1 MKNMMLM
8 ISKIKVCVCGGT
20 LLTSVLVIS
29 ILGILLFL
37 ILNRN
42 QKLKYLKKVTSV
54 ALILTMLLL
63 PFSNLLDVKAEG
75 TIISASDTKL
85 LERDKNFKYV
95 TNTTNILLNNVGEYN
110 EEDATKMDTFSA
122 YKILDVYYNE
132 TTNEMTYDFTTDFS
146 TFKKSLDSND
156 EIYKLDV
163 SGYLELTANSSSSD
177 DTSLTLNKL
186 VSKYATYIRKQTSG
200 TISSVRLGQG
210 NESTQRIASNV
221 EVGSYL
227 ILPDSVVEEKKNAE
241 GPSASSA
248 FMLFANT
255 YTVLVGN
262 AVFTTENGEWTLTDC
277 NVEAKKDYD
286 NFISILI
293 DDGNVNVNNLNNDI
307 GNGKYAND
315 MVYNTKNGMIFF
327 NQNFNDGYNGNWEF
341 PANTHDSIKNNTK
354 INEQLQR
361 RKFIFSSGLDIK
373 NIYTLGDDDT
383 FQTLSIHD
391 NAAYFISENN
401 TEQKFADVVENH
413 SELDNEGNVIGK
425 SITFSKITQ
434 VDALLLFEIAPNS
447 NADVGIDATH
457 PDNSGNKIIT
467 QMTYLKDPY
476 MDIGTK
482 PTDEVI
488 SKVLGV
494 ASNTNIV
501 YTYGMTVTNEDN
513 NSNTL
518 SGAEFQLYSD
528 KECTIPVGEKI
539 VIGTDGNATFKG
551 MNDTDTYYLK
561 QVKASTGYRLMTDVI
576 EVSKDKLSLTNG
588 LYNLTITNTKMGLLP
603 STGGLGTILYTLVG
617 LLVIGVGSTMF
628 IKYRQK
634 QVQN

>member
-1 MKNMMLM
+1 MKNVMLM
-8 ISKIKVCVCGGT
+8 MSKIKVGGST
-20 LLTSVLVIS
+20 LLTSICIFSVLGTI
-29 ILGILLFL
+29 LFL

-42 QKLKYLKKVTSV
+42 QKLKYLKKLTSV

-132 TTNEMTYDFTTDFS
+132 TTNEMTYDFTSDFN

-163 SGYLELTANSSSSD
+163 SGYLELTGDSSSSV

-186 VSKYATYIRKQTSG
+186 VSKYATYIRKQTGG
-200 TISSVRLGQG
+200 TVSSIKLGQG
-210 NESTQRIASNV
+210 NKSTGRIASNV

-227 ILPDSVVEEKKNAE
+227 ILPDNITQGKEEIMTNFFSII
-241 GPSASSA
+241 GS
-248 FMLFANT
+248 T

-262 AVFTTENGEWTLTDC
+262 AVFTAENGAWNLTDC
-277 NVEAKKDYD
+277 EVDAKNAYD
-286 NFISILI
+286 FISGVLI
-293 DDGNVNVNNLNNDI
+293 ASTDQNGFNDAIENGN
-307 GNGKYAND
+307 YARD
-315 MVYNTKNGMIFF
+315 MVYTAKNGMVL
-327 NQNFNDGYNGNWEF
+327 YNGNDNESYKGSWSF
-341 PANTHDSIKNNTK
+341 PDNTHESIKNNVK
-354 INEQLQR
+354 INEQLHQ
-361 RKFIFSSGLDIK
+361 RKFIFSNGLDIK
-373 NIYTLGDDDT
+373 NIYTTDNGSTYQKLN
-383 FQTLSIHD
+383 IRD
-391 NAAYFISENN
+391 NAAYFISTEDN
-401 TEQKFADVVENH
+401 TEQKFADVVEND
-413 SELDNEGNVIGK
+413 SELDNKGNVIGK
-425 SITFSKITQ
+425 SITFSKVTIT
-434 VDALLLFEIAPNS
+434 DFMITFEIAPNS
-447 NADVGIDATH
+447 NANVGIDATH
-457 PDNSGNKIIT
+457 PENSGNKIIT
-467 QMTYLKDPY
+467 EMTYLKDPY

-482 PTDEVI
+482 PTDEDI

-513 NSNTL
+513 NSNIL

-528 KECTIPVGEKI
+528 KECTIPVGERI

-551 MNDTDTYYLK
+551 INDTDTYYLK
-561 QVKASTGYRLMTDVI
+561 QVKAVTGYRLMTDVI
-576 EVSKDKLSLTNG
+576 ELSKDKLSLTNG

-603 STGGLGTILYTLVG
+603 STGGLGTIFYTLVG

-634 QVQN
+634 QAQVN

>member
-1 MKNMMLM
+1 MMLM
-8 ISKIKVCVCGGT
+8 ISKIKVCVGT
-20 LLTSVLVIS
+20 LLTSILIIS
-29 ILGILLFL
+29 MLGTILFL

-42 QKLKYLKKVTSV
+42 QKLKYLKKMTSV
-54 ALILTMLLL
+54 ALILTMFLL
-63 PFSNLLDVKAEG
+63 PFSNLLDVKAEAV
-75 TIISASDTKL
+75 TITTDDTKL
-85 LERDKNFKYV
+85 LTSDNKFKYV
-95 TNTTNILLNNVGEYN
+95 TNTTNILLNNVSEYN
-110 EEDATKMDTFSA
+110 EDETKMDTFSA
-122 YKILDVYYNE
+122 YKILDVYYNK
-132 TTNEMTYDFTTDFS
+132 TTNEMTYDFTADFN

-163 SGYLELTANSSSSD
+163 SGYLELTGDSSSSV

-186 VSKYATYIRKQTSG
+186 VSKYATYIRKQTGG
-200 TISSVRLGQG
+200 TVSSIKLGRG
-210 NESTQRIASNV
+210 NESTGRIASNV
-221 EVGSYL
+221 EVGAYL
-227 ILPDSVVEEKKNAE
+227 ILPDNVVEEKKNAE
-241 GPSASSA
+241 GPSASST

-286 NFISILI
+286 NFLSILI
-293 DDGNVNVNNLNNDI
+293 DDGNVNNLNNDME
-307 GNGKYAND
+307 NGKYAND

-327 NQNFNDGYNGNWEF
+327 NLGFNDGYDGNWDF
-341 PANTHDSIKNNTK
+341 PANTHDSIKNSTK
-354 INEQLQR
+354 INEQLRR

-373 NIYTLGDDDT
+373 NIYISGDGDT
-383 FQTLSIHD
+383 FQKLTIRD
-391 NAAYFISENN
+391 NAAYFISKDN
-401 TEQKFADVVENH
+401 TEQKFADIVKNYN
-413 SELDNEGNVIGK
+413 ELDIQGRPIGK
-425 SITFSKITQ
+425 SITFSRITQ
-434 VDALLLFEIAPNS
+434 VDATLLFEIAPNS
-447 NADVGIDATH
+447 NANVGIDATH
-457 PDNSGNKIIT
+457 PENSGNKIIT
-467 QMTYLKDPY
+467 EMTYLKDPY

-482 PTDEVI
+482 PTDEDI

-494 ASNTNIV
+494 ASNTNTV

-513 NSNTL
+513 NSNIL

-528 KECTIPVGEKI
+528 KECTIPVGDKI
-539 VIGTDGNATFKG
+539 TIGTDGTALFKG
-551 MNDTDTYYLK
+551 IDDTSTYYLK
-561 QVKASTGYRLMTDVI
+561 QVKAVTGYRLMTDVI

>member
-1 MKNMMLM
+1 MILM
-8 ISKIKVCVCGGT
+8 ISKIKVCVGT
-20 LLTSVLVIS
+20 LLTSILIIS
-29 ILGILLFL
+29 MLGTILFL

-42 QKLKYLKKVTSV
+42 QKLKYLKKMTSV

-63 PFSNLLDVKAEG
+63 PFSNLLDVKAEAV
-75 TIISASDTKL
+75 TITTDDTKL
-85 LERDKNFKYV
+85 LTSDNKFKYV
-95 TNTTNILLNNVGEYN
+95 TNTTNILLNNVSEYN
-110 EEDATKMDTFSA
+110 EDETKMDTFSA
-122 YKILDVYYNE
+122 YKILDVYYNK
-132 TTNEMTYDFTTDFS
+132 TTNEMTYDFTADFN

-163 SGYLELTANSSSSD
+163 SGYLELTGDSSSSV

-186 VSKYATYIRKQTSG
+186 VSKYATYIRKQTGG
-200 TISSVRLGQG
+200 TVSSIKLGQG
-210 NESTQRIASNV
+210 NKSTGRIASNV

-227 ILPDSVVEEKKNAE
+227 ILPDNVVEEKKNAE
-241 GPSASSA
+241 GPSASST

-286 NFISILI
+286 NFLSILI
-293 DDGNVNVNNLNNDI
+293 DDGNVNNLNNDME
-307 GNGKYAND
+307 NGKYAND

-327 NQNFNDGYNGNWEF
+327 NLGFNDGYDGNWDF
-341 PANTHDSIKNNTK
+341 PANTHDSIKNSTK
-354 INEQLQR
+354 INEQLRR

-373 NIYTLGDDDT
+373 NIYISGDGDT
-383 FQTLSIHD
+383 FQKLTIRD
-391 NAAYFISENN
+391 NAAYFISKDN
-401 TEQKFADVVENH
+401 TEQKFADIVKNYN
-413 SELDNEGNVIGK
+413 ELDIQGRPIGK
-425 SITFSKITQ
+425 SITFSRITQ
-434 VDALLLFEIAPNS
+434 VDATLLFEIAPNS
-447 NADVGIDATH
+447 NANVGIDATH
-457 PDNSGNKIIT
+457 PENSGNKIIT
-467 QMTYLKDPY
+467 EMTYLKDPY

-494 ASNTNIV
+494 FSNTNIV

-513 NSNTL
+513 NSNIL

-528 KECTIPVGEKI
+528 KECTIPVGDKI
-539 VIGTDGNATFKG
+539 TIGTDGTALFKG
-551 MNDTDTYYLK
+551 IDDTSTYYLK
-561 QVKASTGYRLMTDVI
+561 QVKAVTGYRLMTDVI

>member
-1 MKNMMLM
+1 MMLM
-8 ISKIKVCVCGGT
+8 ISKIKVCVGT
-20 LLTSVLVIS
+20 LLTSILIIS
-29 ILGILLFL
+29 MLGTILFL

-42 QKLKYLKKVTSV
+42 QKLKYLKKMTSV

-85 LERDKNFKYV
+85 LERDRNFKYV

-132 TTNEMTYDFTTDFS
+132 TTNEMTYDFTSDFN

-163 SGYLELTANSSSSD
+163 SGYLELTGDSSSSV

-186 VSKYATYIRKQTSG
+186 VSKYATYIRKQTG
-200 TISSVRLGQG
+200 DTVSSIKLGQG
-210 NESTQRIASNV
+210 NKSTQRIASNV

-227 ILPDSVVEEKKNAE
+227 ILPDNIVEEKKNAE

-248 FMLFANT
+248 FMLFGNT

-286 NFISILI
+286 NFVSILI
-293 DDGNVNVNNLNNDI
+293 DDGNVNNLNNAI
-307 GNGKYAND
+307 ENGKYAND

-327 NQNFNDGYNGNWEF
+327 NQGFNDGYNGNWNF
-341 PANTHDSIKNNTK
+341 PANTHDSIKNSTK

-373 NIYTLGDDDT
+373 NIYISADGDT
-383 FQTLSIHD
+383 FQKLIIRD
-391 NAAYFISENN
+391 NAAYFTSTEDN
-401 TEQKFADVVENH
+401 TEQKFADVVENNN
-413 SELDNEGNVIGK
+413 ELDAQGTTIGK
-425 SITFSKITQ
+425 SITFSRITQ
-434 VDALLLFEIAPNS
+434 VDASFLFDIAPND
-447 NADVGIDATH
+447 NVNVGIDSSN

-467 QMTYLKDPY
+467 EMTYLKDPY
-476 MDIGTK
+476 MDIGTN
-482 PTDEVI
+482 PTDEDI
-488 SKVLGV
+488 NKVLGITT
-494 ASNTNIV
+494 NTNIL

-528 KECTIPVGEKI
+528 KECTIPVGERI

-576 EVSKDKLSLTNG
+576 EISKDKLSLTNG

>member
-1 MKNMMLM
+1 MILM
-8 ISKIKVCVCGGT
+8 ISKIKVCVGT
-20 LLTSVLVIS
+20 LLTSILIIS
-29 ILGILLFL
+29 MLGTILFL

-42 QKLKYLKKVTSV
+42 QKLKYLKKMTSV

-63 PFSNLLDVKAEG
+63 PFSNLLDVKAEAV
-75 TIISASDTKL
+75 TITTDDTKL
-85 LERDKNFKYV
+85 LTSDNKFKYV
-95 TNTTNILLNNVGEYN
+95 TNTTNILLNNVSEYN
-110 EEDATKMDTFSA
+110 EDETKMDTFSA
-122 YKILDVYYNE
+122 YKILDVYYNK
-132 TTNEMTYDFTTDFS
+132 TTNEMTYDFTADFN

-163 SGYLELTANSSSSD
+163 SGYLELTGDSSSSV

-200 TISSVRLGQG
+200 TLSSIKLGQG
-210 NESTQRIASNV
+210 NKSTGRIASNV

-227 ILPDSVVEEKKNAE
+227 ILPDNVVEEKKNAE
-241 GPSASSA
+241 GPSASST

-286 NFISILI
+286 NFLSILI
-293 DDGNVNVNNLNNDI
+293 DDGNVNNLNNDME
-307 GNGKYAND
+307 NGKYAND

-327 NQNFNDGYNGNWEF
+327 NLGFNDGYDGNWDF
-341 PANTHDSIKNNTK
+341 PANTHDSIKNSTK
-354 INEQLQR
+354 INEQLRR

-373 NIYTLGDDDT
+373 NIYISGDGDT
-383 FQTLSIHD
+383 FQKLTIRD
-391 NAAYFISENN
+391 NAAYFISKDN
-401 TEQKFADVVENH
+401 TEQKFADIVKNYN
-413 SELDNEGNVIGK
+413 ELDIQGRPIGK
-425 SITFSKITQ
+425 SITFSRITQ
-434 VDALLLFEIAPNS
+434 VDATLLFEIAPNS
-447 NADVGIDATH
+447 NANVGIDATH
-457 PDNSGNKIIT
+457 PENSGNKIIT
-467 QMTYLKDPY
+467 EMTYLKDPY

-482 PTDEVI
+482 PTDEDI

-494 ASNTNIV
+494 ASNTNTV

-513 NSNTL
+513 NSNIL

-528 KECTIPVGEKI
+528 KECTIPVGDKI
-539 VIGTDGNATFKG
+539 TIGTDGTALFKG
-551 MNDTDTYYLK
+551 IDDTSTYYLK
-561 QVKASTGYRLMTDVI
+561 QVKAVTGYRLMTDVI

-634 QVQN
+634 QAQVN

>member
-1 MKNMMLM
+1 MMLM
-8 ISKIKVCVCGGT
+8 ISKIKVCVGT
-20 LLTSVLVIS
+20 LLTSILIIS
-29 ILGILLFL
+29 MLGTILFL

-42 QKLKYLKKVTSV
+42 QKLKYLKKMTSV

-132 TTNEMTYDFTTDFS
+132 TTNEMTYDFTSDFN

-163 SGYLELTANSSSSD
+163 SGYLELTGDSSSSV

-200 TISSVRLGQG
+200 TLSSIKLGQG
-210 NESTQRIASNV
+210 NKSTGRIASNV

-227 ILPDSVVEEKKNAE
+227 ILPDNVVEEKKNAE
-241 GPSASSA
+241 GPSASST

-286 NFISILI
+286 NFLSILI
-293 DDGNVNVNNLNNDI
+293 DDGNVNNLNNDME
-307 GNGKYAND
+307 NGKYAND

-327 NQNFNDGYNGNWEF
+327 NLGFNDGYDGNWDF
-341 PANTHDSIKNNTK
+341 PANTHDSIKNSTK
-354 INEQLQR
+354 INEQLRR

-373 NIYTLGDDDT
+373 NIYISGDGDT
-383 FQTLSIHD
+383 FQKLTIRD
-391 NAAYFISENN
+391 NAAYFISKDN
-401 TEQKFADVVENH
+401 TEQKFADIVKNYN
-413 SELDNEGNVIGK
+413 ELDIQGRPIGK
-425 SITFSKITQ
+425 SITFSRITQ
-434 VDALLLFEIAPNS
+434 VDATLLFEIAPNS
-447 NADVGIDATH
+447 NANVGIDATH
-457 PDNSGNKIIT
+457 PENSGNKIIT
-467 QMTYLKDPY
+467 EMTYLKDPY

-494 ASNTNIV
+494 FSNTNIV

-513 NSNTL
+513 NSNIL

-528 KECTIPVGEKI
+528 KECTIPVGDKI
-539 VIGTDGNATFKG
+539 TIGTDGTALFKG
-551 MNDTDTYYLK
+551 IDDTSTYYLK
-561 QVKASTGYRLMTDVI
+561 QVKAVTGYRLMTDVI

>member
-1 MKNMMLM
+1 MMLM
-8 ISKIKVCVCGGT
+8 ISKIKVCVGT
-20 LLTSVLVIS
+20 LLTSILIIS
-29 ILGILLFL
+29 MLGTILFL

-42 QKLKYLKKVTSV
+42 QKLKYLKKMTSV

-85 LERDKNFKYV
+85 LERDRNFKYV

-163 SGYLELTANSSSSD
+163 SGYLELTGDSSSSV

-186 VSKYATYIRKQTSG
+186 VSKYATYIRKQTG
-200 TISSVRLGQG
+200 DTVSSIKLGQG
-210 NESTQRIASNV
+210 NKSTQRIASNV

-227 ILPDSVVEEKKNAE
+227 ILPDNIVEEKKNAE

-248 FMLFANT
+248 FMLFGNT

-286 NFISILI
+286 NFVSILI
-293 DDGNVNVNNLNNDI
+293 DDGNVNNLNNAI
-307 GNGKYAND
+307 ENGKYAND

-327 NQNFNDGYNGNWEF
+327 NQGFNDGYNGNWNF
-341 PANTHDSIKNNTK
+341 PANTHDSIKNSTK

-373 NIYTLGDDDT
+373 NIYISADGDT
-383 FQTLSIHD
+383 FQKLIIRD
-391 NAAYFISENN
+391 NAAYFTSTEDN
-401 TEQKFADVVENH
+401 TEQKFADVVENNN
-413 SELDNEGNVIGK
+413 ELDAQGTTIGK
-425 SITFSKITQ
+425 SITFSRITQ
-434 VDALLLFEIAPNS
+434 VDASFLFDIAPND
-447 NADVGIDATH
+447 NVNVGIDSSN

-467 QMTYLKDPY
+467 EMTYLKDPY
-476 MDIGTK
+476 MDIGTN
-482 PTDEVI
+482 PTDEDI
-488 SKVLGV
+488 NKVLGITT
-494 ASNTNIV
+494 NTNIL

-528 KECTIPVGEKI
+528 KECTIPVGERI

-576 EVSKDKLSLTNG
+576 EISKDKLSLTNG

>member
-1 MKNMMLM
+1 MKNVMLM
-8 ISKIKVCVCGGT
+8 MSKIEVGGST
-20 LLTSVLVIS
+20 LLTSICIFS
-29 ILGILLFL
+29 ALGTIFFL

-42 QKLKYLKKVTSV
+42 QKLKYLKKLTSV

-63 PFSNLLDVKAEG
+63 PFSNLLDVWAVG
-75 TIISASDTKL
+75 TPISTSDTKL
-85 LERDKNFKYV
+85 LESDNNFKYV
-95 TNTTNILLNNVGEYN
+95 TNTTNILLNNVSEYN
-110 EEDATKMDTFSA
+110 EDETKMDMFSA

-132 TTNEMTYDFTTDFS
+132 TTNEMTYDFTSDFN

-163 SGYLELTANSSSSD
+163 SGYLELTGDSSD
-177 DTSLTLNKL
+177 EILTLNKL

-200 TISSVRLGQG
+200 TISSVKLGQG

-227 ILPDSVVEEKKNAE
+227 ILPDNVVQVIDESVPNAFSMI
-241 GPSASSA
+241 G
-248 FMLFANT
+248 NT

-286 NFISILI
+286 NFTSILI
-293 DDGNVNVNNLNNDI
+293 DDGNVNNLDNDI
-307 GNGKYAND
+307 ENGKYAND

-327 NQNFNDGYNGNWEF
+327 NQSFNDGYNGNWDF
-341 PANTHDSIKNNTK
+341 PANTHDSIKNSTK
-354 INEQLQR
+354 ISEQLAE
-361 RKFIFSSGLDIK
+361 RKFIFPSGLDIK
-373 NIYTLGDDDT
+373 NIYTTDDGST
-383 FQTLSIHD
+383 FSKLSIRD
-391 NAAYFISENN
+391 NAAYFISTEDN
-401 TEQKFADVVENH
+401 TEKKFADVVEDDN
-413 SELDNEGNVIGK
+413 ELDAQGTSIGR
-425 SITFSKITQ
+425 SITFSRITQ
-434 VDALLLFEIAPNS
+434 VDAALSFEILPND
-447 NADVGIDATH
+447 NANVGIDSSN

-467 QMTYLKDPY
+467 EMTYLKDPY
-476 MDIGTK
+476 MDIGDN
-482 PTDEVI
+482 PTDEDI
-488 SKVLGV
+488 NKVLGI
-494 ASNTNIV
+494 ATDTNIV
-501 YTYGMTVTNEDN
+501 YTYGMTVTNQDN
-513 NSNTL
+513 NSNAL

-528 KECTIPVGEKI
+528 KECTIPVGERI

-551 MNDTDTYYLK
+551 INDTDTYYLK
-561 QVKASTGYRLMTDVI
+561 QVKAVTGYRLMTDVI

-628 IKYRQK
+628 VKYRQK
-634 QVQN
+634 QARAN

>member
-1 MKNMMLM
+1 MILM
-8 ISKIKVCVCGGT
+8 ISKIKVCVGT
-20 LLTSVLVIS
+20 LLTSILIIS
-29 ILGILLFL
+29 MLGTILFL

-42 QKLKYLKKVTSV
+42 QKLKYLKKMTSV

-63 PFSNLLDVKAEG
+63 PFSNLLDVKAEAV
-75 TIISASDTKL
+75 TITTDDTKL
-85 LERDKNFKYV
+85 LTSDNKFKYV
-95 TNTTNILLNNVGEYN
+95 TNTTNILLNNVSEYN
-110 EEDATKMDTFSA
+110 EDETKMDTFSA
-122 YKILDVYYNE
+122 YKILDVYYNK
-132 TTNEMTYDFTTDFS
+132 TTNEMTYDFTADFN

-163 SGYLELTANSSSSD
+163 SGYLELTGDSSSSV

-186 VSKYATYIRKQTSG
+186 VSKYATYIRKQTGG
-200 TISSVRLGQG
+200 TVSSIKLGQG
-210 NESTQRIASNV
+210 NKSTGRIASNV

-227 ILPDSVVEEKKNAE
+227 ILPDNVVEEKKNAE
-241 GPSASSA
+241 GPSASST

-286 NFISILI
+286 NFLSILI
-293 DDGNVNVNNLNNDI
+293 DDGNVNNLNNDME
-307 GNGKYAND
+307 NGKYAND

-327 NQNFNDGYNGNWEF
+327 NLGFNDGYDGNWDF
-341 PANTHDSIKNNTK
+341 PANTHDSIKNSTK
-354 INEQLQR
+354 INEQLRR

-373 NIYTLGDDDT
+373 NIYISGDGDT
-383 FQTLSIHD
+383 FQKLTIRD
-391 NAAYFISENN
+391 NAAYFISKDN
-401 TEQKFADVVENH
+401 TEQKFADIVKNYN
-413 SELDNEGNVIGK
+413 ELDIQGRPIGK
-425 SITFSKITQ
+425 SITFSRITQ
-434 VDALLLFEIAPNS
+434 VDATLLFEIAPNS
-447 NADVGIDATH
+447 NANVGIDATH
-457 PDNSGNKIIT
+457 PENSGNKIIT
-467 QMTYLKDPY
+467 EMTYLKDPY

-494 ASNTNIV
+494 FSNTNIV

-513 NSNTL
+513 NSNIL

-528 KECTIPVGEKI
+528 KECTIPVGDKI
-539 VIGTDGNATFKG
+539 VIGTDGNAIFKG

-561 QVKASTGYRLMTDVI
+561 QVKAVTGYRLMTDVI

>member
-1 MKNMMLM
+1 MMLM
-8 ISKIKVCVCGGT
+8 ISKIKVCVGT
-20 LLTSVLVIS
+20 LLTSILIIS
-29 ILGILLFL
+29 MLGTILFL

-42 QKLKYLKKVTSV
+42 QKLKYLKKMTSV

-132 TTNEMTYDFTTDFS
+132 TTNEMTYDFTSDFN

-163 SGYLELTANSSSSD
+163 SGYLELTGDSSSSV

-200 TISSVRLGQG
+200 TLSSIKLGQG
-210 NESTQRIASNV
+210 NKSTGRIASNV

-227 ILPDSVVEEKKNAE
+227 ILPDNVVEEKKNAE
-241 GPSASSA
+241 GPSASST

-286 NFISILI
+286 NFLSILI
-293 DDGNVNVNNLNNDI
+293 DDGNVNNLNNDME
-307 GNGKYAND
+307 NGKYAND

-327 NQNFNDGYNGNWEF
+327 NLGFNDGYDGNWDF
-341 PANTHDSIKNNTK
+341 PANTHDSIKNSTK
-354 INEQLQR
+354 INEQLRR

-373 NIYTLGDDDT
+373 NIYISGDGDT
-383 FQTLSIHD
+383 FQKLTIRD
-391 NAAYFISENN
+391 NAAYFISKDN
-401 TEQKFADVVENH
+401 TEQKFADIVKNYN
-413 SELDNEGNVIGK
+413 ELDIQGRPIGK
-425 SITFSKITQ
+425 SITFSRITQ
-434 VDALLLFEIAPNS
+434 VDATLLFEIAPNS
-447 NADVGIDATH
+447 NANVGIDATH
-457 PDNSGNKIIT
+457 PENSGNKIIT
-467 QMTYLKDPY
+467 EMTYLKDPY

-494 ASNTNIV
+494 FSNTNIV

-513 NSNTL
+513 NSNIL

-528 KECTIPVGEKI
+528 KECTIPVGDKI
-539 VIGTDGNATFKG
+539 VIGTDGNAIFKG

-561 QVKASTGYRLMTDVI
+561 QVKAVTGYRLMTDVI

-588 LYNLTITNTKMGLLP
+588 LYNLTITNTKMGLFP